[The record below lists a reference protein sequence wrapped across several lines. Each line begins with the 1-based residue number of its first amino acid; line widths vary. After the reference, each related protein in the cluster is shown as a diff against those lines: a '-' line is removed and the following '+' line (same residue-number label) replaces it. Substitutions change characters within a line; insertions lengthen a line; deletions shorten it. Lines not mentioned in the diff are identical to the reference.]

1 LKVKRVGN
9 AYYLPRLLL
18 VTEGLNL
25 SDELSKLPPNIQ
37 ERLLRL
43 QQLQQTLQSILTQKQ
58 QVEME
63 KSEVDQ
69 TLAEMAK
76 TADDAVIYKTVGS
89 LLVKSDKAKVSVD
102 LNERKDLLV
111 TRSTV
116 IAKQEE
122 RVRNQVKETQTKLQ
136 EDINPIVGQQ

>member
-1 LKVKRVGN
+1 
-9 AYYLPRLLL
+9 
-18 VTEGLNL
+18 L
-25 SDELSKLPPNIQ
+25 SDELSKLPPNVQ

-43 QQLQQTLQSILTQKQ
+43 QQLQQTLQSILAQKQ

-63 KSEVDQ
+63 KSEVEQ

-76 TADDAVIYKTVGS
+76 TADDAVIYKAIGS
-89 LLVKSDKAKVSVD
+89 LLVKSEKAKVAAD

-116 IAKQEE
+116 ITKQEE
-122 RVRNQVKETQTKLQ
+122 RVRSQVKETQSKLQ
-136 EDINPIVGQQ
+136 EDINPVTGQQ

>member
-1 LKVKRVGN
+1 MFI
-9 AYYLPRLLL
+9 A

-25 SDELSKLPPNIQ
+25 SDELSKLPPHIQ

-43 QQLQQTLQSILTQKQ
+43 QQLQQTLQSILAQKQ

-63 KSEVDQ
+63 KSEVEQ
-69 TLAEMAK
+69 TLVEMTK
-76 TADDAVIYKTVGS
+76 TADDAVIYKSIGS
-89 LLVKSDKAKVSVD
+89 LLVKSDKTIISAD
-102 LNERKDLLV
+102 LNERKDLLA

-122 RVRNQVKETQTKLQ
+122 RVRSQVKETQSKLQ
-136 EDINPIVGQQ
+136 EEINPVAGQQ